1 MFPDSILS
9 SFTLPPW
16 PSASRIQP
24 HLLGLLV
31 FNTGWGWA
39 LPPSRN
45 CSKYCLLTQSSQ
57 LWDPA
62 LLLSTGLLFL
72 LPLIPTASVP
82 YDSTEVLSYS
92 FGVQKSI
99 RSLVGLKSASQQ
111 VFMSSQFLGKN
122 LFPCLFQYLEAAC
135 LQSSWAWVSWC
146 CQPLVPSLLSRSS
159 HVRTLVIPL
168 VLLDNSWSSLYIKS
182 SWLVTVITSST
193 FVPPLPCKI
202 TYLQVLRI
210 NTWAF
215 HEIFTYRSEARTAVL
230 WGFVLGT
237 EGEAGIDPVN
247 PKSVGIYWPSVLRS
261 KDSLM
266 GWKLGGRQWN
276 PHGHQDNIIP
286 EFLSWRSG

>member
-45 CSKYCLLTQSSQ
+45 CSKYCLLTQASQ
-57 LWDPA
+57 LSDPA
-62 LLLSTGLLFL
+62 LLLSTGLFFL
-72 LPLIPTASVP
+72 LLLIPTASVP

-135 LQSSWAWVSWC
+135 LLGLPAPCPNLQSSWAWVSWC
-146 CQPLVPSLLSRSS
+146 CQPLVPSPLSRSS

-168 VLLDNSWSSLYIKS
+168 GA
-182 SWLVTVITSST
+182 
-193 FVPPLPCKI
+193 P
-202 TYLQVLRI
+202 
-210 NTWAF
+210 
-215 HEIFTYRSEARTAVL
+215 
-230 WGFVLGT
+230 G
-237 EGEAGIDPVN
+237 
-247 PKSVGIYWPSVLRS
+247 
-261 KDSLM
+261 
-266 GWKLGGRQWN
+266 
-276 PHGHQDNIIP
+276 
-286 EFLSWRSG
+286 